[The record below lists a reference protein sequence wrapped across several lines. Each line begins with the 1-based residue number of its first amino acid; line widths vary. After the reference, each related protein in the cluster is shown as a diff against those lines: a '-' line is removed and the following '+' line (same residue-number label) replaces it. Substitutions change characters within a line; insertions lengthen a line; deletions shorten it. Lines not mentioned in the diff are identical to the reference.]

1 MKKNKKL
8 FKEALKYIP
17 LASQTFSKSH
27 KVHFKD
33 ISPYFLK
40 RGDGCYVWDEDN
52 NKYIDLICALLPI
65 IIGYN
70 NKRINYA
77 IIKQLKKGISF
88 SLPTKIETELSKLL
102 CKIIP
107 SAEMV
112 RFGKNG
118 SDVTAAAI
126 RLSRAYT
133 KRDKII
139 FCGYHGWH
147 DWYIG
152 KTSMSIGVPNKI
164 KSLTKSFKY
173 NDINSL
179 EKILKKEPNNFAAVI
194 MEPVYNIEPKDKFLE
209 KVKKITKKY
218 GCLLVFDE
226 IVTGFRVH
234 LKGAQHYYG
243 VTPDISCF
251 GKAMAN
257 GMPISAIVGKKKIMK
272 NFDKIFFSTTFGG
285 ETLSLAAALTT
296 IKYLQKEDVINK
308 IKKFSNKLIRDIKKI
323 IYKLNLNKTFVIEGV
338 WWRPAFGVCKGV
350 NKLYL
355 EVLRKNLIK
364 NKLLIGNSFNFCYA
378 HTNINIYKQII
389 TRIETSLRQT
399 SNTKLGINNYVKKN
413 SVRS

>member
-70 NKRINYA
+70 NKVINYA

-152 KTSMSIGVPNKI
+152 KTSMSLGVPNKI

>member
-1 MKKNKKL
+1 MKENLKI

-17 LASQTFSKSH
+17 LASQTYSKSH
-27 KVHFKD
+27 KVHFKG
-33 ISPYFLK
+33 ISPLFLK
-40 RGDGCYVWDEDN
+40 RGKGCYVWDEDN
-52 NKYIDLICALLPI
+52 RKYIDLICALLPV
-65 IIGYN
+65 IIGYSN
-70 NKRINYA
+70 NKINNV

-88 SLPTKIETELSKLL
+88 SLPTKLETELSKIL
-102 CKIIP
+102 CKLIP

-152 KTSMSIGVPNKI
+152 KTTMSIGVPEKV

-173 NDINSL
+173 NDIKSL
-179 EKILKKEPNNFAAVI
+179 EKILKRDPGSFAAVI
-194 MEPVYNIEPKDKFLE
+194 MEPVYNEEPNKNFLQQ
-209 KVKKITKKY
+209 VKKITRKY

-234 LKGAQHYYG
+234 IKGAQHYYG

-285 ETLSLAAALTT
+285 ETLSLAAAIET
-296 IKYLQKEDVINK
+296 INYLNKNNVINK
-308 IKKFSNKLIRDIKKI
+308 IKKLSHNLTKEINKILTEL
-323 IYKLNLNKTFVIEGV
+323 KLNKIFKIEGV
-338 WWRPAFGVCKGV
+338 WWRPAFGVYEGI
-350 NKLYL
+350 NKQYL
-355 EVLRKNLIK
+355 QILRGNLIK
-364 NKLLIGNSFNFCYA
+364 NKLLIGNSFNFCYD
-378 HTNINIYKQII
+378 HTNKKVYKEII
-389 TRIETSLRQT
+389 KKIKISLIK
-399 SNTKLGINNYVKKN
+399 TKKEKVSQRNQKSKI
-413 SVRS
+413 SIRS

>member
-70 NKRINYA
+70 NKGINYA

>member
-1 MKKNKKL
+1 MNKNKKL

-27 KVHFKD
+27 KVHFKN

-70 NKRINYA
+70 NKEINYA

-133 KRDKII
+133 NRDKII

-179 EKILKKEPNNFAAVI
+179 EKILKKEPKNFAAVI
-194 MEPVYNIEPKDKFLE
+194 MEPVYNIEPKNKFLE

-218 GCLLVFDE
+218 GCVLVFDE

-285 ETLSLAAALTT
+285 ETLSLVAALTT
-296 IKYLQKEDVINK
+296 IKYIQKENVINK
-308 IKKFSNKLIRDIKKI
+308 IKKFSNKLMRDIKKI
-323 IYKLNLNKTFVIEGV
+323 IYNLNLNKTFVIEGV

-350 NKLYL
+350 NRLYL

-378 HTNINIYKQII
+378 HTNINTYKEII
-389 TRIETSLRQT
+389 TRIEISLKQT
-399 SNTKLGINNYVKKN
+399 SKTKLGINNYVKKN